1 MKRTVVQL
9 LLLTATTAAA
19 IAADPVE
26 IDIAKRYLLLPIDE
40 DGRGA
45 SVSLVVDGKEV
56 RYLGMHLAVN
66 EVQVDWWAFL
76 NIAEYKG
83 KKAML
88 HVTGLSNSEMK
99 LIRQD
104 DRVPG
109 QENWGDEP
117 SRPQFHFSQKVGWN
131 NDPNGMV
138 YYDGEWH
145 LCFQHNPVG
154 RGHGN
159 MTWGHAVSTD
169 LVNWKQFP
177 DALHHRRG
185 DAMFSGGAAVDWK
198 NTGGWK
204 TGKNDVII
212 VTWTSTG
219 RGECIAYSN
228 DRGRTFTEYEGNPI
242 IRHGGRD
249 PKPIWYAY
257 DKNDTPL
264 DDAAG
269 KLGGHWV
276 IAVYDGH
283 GGANISFY
291 TSTDLKRWTFQ
302 SRLYG
307 YYECAELFEM
317 PVAPSLSGDCAAAS
331 DDKSSM
337 RWVVFAADARYAI
350 GRFDGR
356 QFTPEHPGKHQLHWG
371 KYYASQL
378 FSDAPDGR
386 RIQMGWATIGMGHD
400 APFNQTF
407 TFPTELTLRETP
419 DGIRMFGEPVK
430 EIRKIHGRTRK
441 ARNKPLADG
450 SPVNLAVSGGL
461 FDIRAV
467 FEVGTAR
474 RFGLLIDGREA
485 FSYDAAGG
493 TFMGHPLK
501 PVDGKVSVQ
510 MLIDRPIVETFVNDG
525 RMIITEHRRSNGGS
539 HMDIYTSGDAKT
551 RGVNYAYYEGDWDRL
566 PDFDALTPVKTGN
579 VDYFDIEPR
588 NRDEMFG
595 FKFEGFVRIREKG
608 KYSFVTVSDDGS
620 RLYIG
625 DKLVVDNDGLH
636 ANRRW
641 HGDIEIDEGMHPVTV
656 VYFEKGGGESLSVG
670 YVAPGQDSRAI
681 ASVGAFA
688 TGGEARL
695 LSLNVHELKARWK

>member
-1 MKRTVVQL
+1 MRTTILVAATL
-9 LLLTATTAAA
+9 LSALVAGAAA
-19 IAADPVE
+19 PVE
-26 IDIAKRYLLLPIDE
+26 IRIEKPYLLLPIDE
-40 DGRGA
+40 NGRGA

-56 RYLGMHLAVN
+56 RHLGMHLAVR
-66 EVQVDWWAFL
+66 EDQVDWWAFL

-83 KKAML
+83 KKARL
-88 HVTGLSNSEMK
+88 HVTGLSNAEMK
-99 LIRQD
+99 LIRQS

-109 QENWGDEP
+109 EEQWGGEP
-117 SRPQFHFSQKVGWN
+117 TRPQFHFSQKVGWN

-138 YYDGEWH
+138 YYDGEYH
-145 LCFQHNPVG
+145 LFFQHNPVG

-169 LVNWKQFP
+169 LVNWKQLP
-177 DALHHRRG
+177 NGLHHKRG

-257 DKNDTPL
+257 DKDDTPL
-264 DDAAG
+264 DDAAK

-276 IAVYDGH
+276 IAVYDAH

-291 TSTDLKRWTFQ
+291 TSTDLKKWTHR
-302 SRLYG
+302 SRLHG
-307 YYECAELFEM
+307 YYECAELFDL
-317 PVAPSLSGDCAAAS
+317 PVDGD
-331 DDKSSM
+331 KKNT
-337 RWVVFAADARYAI
+337 RWVAFAADARYAI
-350 GRFDGR
+350 GQFDGR
-356 QFTPEHPGKHQLHWG
+356 KFTPEHPGKHQLHWG

-386 RIQMGWATIGMGHD
+386 RIQIGWATIGMGD
-400 APFNQTF
+400 APFNQGF
-407 TFPTELTLRETP
+407 TFPTELTLRSTP

-450 SPVNLAVSGGL
+450 SPVTLAVSGGL

-467 FEVGTAR
+467 FEVGTAKR
-474 RFGLLIDGREA
+474 LGLRLDGTDV
-485 FSYDAAGG
+485 FSYDAAGRR
-493 TFMGHPLK
+493 FLGHPLK
-501 PVDGKVSVQ
+501 PVDGTVSVQ
-510 MLIDRPIVETFVNDG
+510 LLVDRPIVETFVNGG
-525 RMIITEHRRSNGGS
+525 RMILTAHRRQNGGS
-539 HMDIYTSGDAKT
+539 HMDVYTSRDAKT
-551 RGVNYAYYEGDWDRL
+551 RGVKYAYFEGDWNRL
-566 PDFDALTPVKTGN
+566 PDFDALTPVKTGTA
-579 VDYFDIEPR
+579 DYFGIGPR
-588 NRDEMFG
+588 NRDDKFG
-595 FKFEGFVRIREKG
+595 FKFTGFVKIAKKG
-608 KYSFVTVSDDGS
+608 RYSFITVSDDGS
-620 RLYIG
+620 RLFIG
-625 DKLVVDNDGLH
+625 KTLVVDNDGLH

-641 HGDIEIDEGMHPVTV
+641 HGEIELEAGMHPVTV
-656 VYFEKGGGESLSVG
+656 VYFEKGGGQALSVG
-670 YVAPGQDSRAI
+670 YVPSDEDVRAI
-681 ASVGAFA
+681 ESVGAFA
-688 TGGEARL
+688 TGGKARL
-695 LSLNVHELKARWK
+695 VSLDVHELKARWK